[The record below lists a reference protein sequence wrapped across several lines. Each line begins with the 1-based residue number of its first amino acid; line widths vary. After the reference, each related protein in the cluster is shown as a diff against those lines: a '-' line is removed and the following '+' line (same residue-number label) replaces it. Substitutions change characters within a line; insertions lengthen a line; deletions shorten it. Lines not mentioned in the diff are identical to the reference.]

1 MLSGLISLLPVFAF
15 LAALVFLDS
24 YKLVNFRSILLT
36 ILVGCA
42 MTIPPFLFSGV
53 ALGVLHISSSI
64 YSLYGGPIVEE
75 LFKAL
80 YMVHLMKQK
89 RVGFGVDAA
98 IYGFSIGAGFS
109 LIENIYY
116 LESLPGQHILLWVA
130 RGLGTAVMH
139 GGTTAIFA
147 LITKSLSDRFG
158 GLKVRTM
165 IPGLAAAI
173 VMHSFYNHFLLS
185 PLLPTAFLLA
195 LFPVI
200 FWQSEKTTR
209 KWLGVGL
216 DTDLQLLDII
226 TSGDIAQTK
235 IGDYFQTLQKQFR
248 GEIIVDMICLVRL
261 HTELAIRAKGV
272 LMMRSGGFN
281 PPSGPELPEKFAEL
295 KYLQKS
301 IGKTGQLALAPLL
314 HMSSRDL
321 WQIHMLRG

>member
-1 MLSGLISLLPVFAF
+1 MLNGLISLLPVFAF

-53 ALGVLHISSSI
+53 VLGVLHIGSGI

-75 LFKAL
+75 LCKAL
-80 YMVHLMKQK
+80 YMIYLMRQK

-109 LIENIYY
+109 LVENIYY

-139 GGTTAIFA
+139 GGSTALFA
-147 LITKSLSDRFG
+147 LITKSLSDRG

-185 PLLPTAFLLA
+185 PLVPTALLLA

-200 FWQSEKTTR
+200 FQQSEKTTR

-226 TSGDIAQTK
+226 TSGDIAQTR
-235 IGDYFQTLQKQFR
+235 IGDYFRTLQQQFR
-248 GEIIVDMICLVRL
+248 SEIIVDMICLVRL
-261 HTELAIRAKGV
+261 HTELAIRAKGL
-272 LMMRSGGFN
+272 LMMRSRGFN

>member
-1 MLSGLISLLPVFAF
+1 MLSALISLLPVFTF

-42 MTIPPFLFSGV
+42 MTIPPFLLSGV
-53 ALGVLHISSSI
+53 ALGVLHIGSGI

-75 LFKAL
+75 IFKVL
-80 YMVHLMKQK
+80 YMLHLMRQK

-139 GGTTAIFA
+139 GGSTAVFA

-158 GLKVRTM
+158 GLKVKTL
-165 IPGLAAAI
+165 IPGLGAAI
-173 VMHSFYNHFLLS
+173 VMHSFYNHFVLS
-185 PLLPTAFLLA
+185 PLVPTAFLLA
-195 LFPVI
+195 LIPVL

-235 IGDYFQTLQKQFR
+235 IGDYFRTLQKQFR

-272 LMMRSGGFN
+272 LMMRSAGFN

-295 KYLQKS
+295 KYLQKN